1 MHKSGLGGANHGAYR
16 CWIANVFEGS
26 GSDGGIGGTGVQK
39 DTSGRLRYG
48 MAPLTGGTYRA
59 GMAPIKQYHF

>member
-1 MHKSGLGGANHGAYR
+1 MHKSGLGGRQSRRMPFLDRQSVFGADLMV
-16 CWIANVFEGS
+16 ALAGV
-26 GSDGGIGGTGVQK
+26 GVQK

-48 MAPLTGGTYRA
+48 KSRLGSRTYRA